1 VVRYLSPESL
11 AKRLADQA
19 AEGEKIAARASE
31 KFGGKGAAPG
41 GPGGAMAKAAASAAI
56 GPVPKLSVRNLD
68 PDADPEK
75 EKGPVR
81 EAKSKG
87 DPTARLAVAVVDE
100 AATKADA
107 GGKFGAYQ
115 LYVRPGLD
123 DRVIGHLRWALREA
137 VKDARFKE
145 SGLDRERIDALVTV
159 AAPDTIEVTES
170 GQRTSTEGLT
180 MMLPLAFMILMV
192 ISVMIGGQYL
202 LTTTIE
208 EKSSRVVEVLL
219 SAVSPMQLMAGKII
233 GQMLVGLTLLTIY
246 SGVGFGALA
255 AFSLMDLVGP
265 LKFVYLLV
273 FTTLAYFMI
282 AALLAAIGS
291 AVNELREAQS
301 LQTPVMLTVI
311 VPYLLWMPIS
321 RDPNSTLA
329 TVLSLVPP
337 MSPFVMVMRIAS
349 TSPPPV
355 WQVLLAI
362 AVSAAGAYGCVWL
375 AAKVF
380 RVGLLMYGK
389 PPNLATLVRWI
400 RMA

>member
-1 VVRYLSPESL
+1 
-11 AKRLADQA
+11 
-19 AEGEKIAARASE
+19 
-31 KFGGKGAAPG
+31 
-41 GPGGAMAKAAASAAI
+41 
-56 GPVPKLSVRNLD
+56 
-68 PDADPEK
+68 
-75 EKGPVR
+75 
-81 EAKSKG
+81 
-87 DPTARLAVAVVDE
+87 
-100 AATKADA
+100 
-107 GGKFGAYQ
+107 
-115 LYVRPGLD
+115 
-123 DRVIGHLRWALREA
+123 
-137 VKDARFKE
+137 
-145 SGLDRERIDALVTV
+145 
-159 AAPDTIEVTES
+159 
-170 GQRTSTEGLT
+170 
-180 MMLPLAFMILMV
+180 
-192 ISVMIGGQYL
+192 
-202 LTTTIE
+202 
-208 EKSSRVVEVLL
+208 
-219 SAVSPMQLMAGKII
+219 MQLMAGKII

-362 AVSAAGAYGCVWL
+362 AVSAAGAYACVWL